1 MIMHWLTAGWRSLIA
16 NPLFTLITVASL
28 SIGCC
33 GALLAAANIRHH
45 LSYER
50 WVPDA
55 ERIFLVRQHRE
66 RGGPGPPAQA
76 ADAFAPAGAL
86 PPAEDLLVLAM
97 RNGLENRLPGIES
110 QVRLIGGGEPPE
122 DEDRPPLM
130 PNAVDPEFFD
140 MFGVEFV
147 EGDASKFTTLDTV
160 ILTESQARKRFGDG
174 PWVGKIFEEEMF
186 TNRPVTVI
194 GVVRDLPTATHHVV
208 DAFVSIDTFLAQVM
222 SNGSPGAP
230 APDFSN
236 NWGFFFGGGRHF
248 IKIKEGVDPKVFAA
262 TAGDEIEK
270 IVKERAK
277 TGPMANARFTVVPLL
292 DLHLAGKE
300 RTAMDSSSEL
310 AMLITLGSAA
320 AALLFVSGFNY
331 VTLSLAR
338 SLKRRREVAVRKALG
353 AQQGNLVS
361 QYLAESALVTAISLL
376 AGVGLAYFLS
386 PWFARVIGQPNAL
399 LNIGDPVILV
409 AMAIG
414 GVALAFAVG
423 AYPAFYLAHV
433 RPRVGLD
440 TGAAAALGPIGR
452 LVSQI
457 LLAVQIAA
465 ATILLTIALT
475 MGAQS
480 NYIATRPMGFTMKD
494 MHTVPSPCIVPPA
507 PLTPEQ
513 RVALRACD
521 TRFLDLVRKAPGVLQ
536 ASRASTFALFQP
548 NAPAQPFSRPGV
560 TGEAGRAMRVAVE
573 TDFMQMMGA
582 TLLAGRFYDSSSAY
596 DRQFL
601 DRKMLLGDH
610 TSDRAPIIVSRAFLP
625 LINVTTPEE
634 AIGKTITMPQG
645 AARIGAFEI
654 VGVVEDWNRRSL
666 RQSVDPI
673 IFTPGGITMQMVA
686 RIDPDVWEDEGLPWL
701 TSMWRAQGGAD
712 GGNPDFIL
720 TVPFQQTFEN
730 SYRDDQRLMIAVAGF
745 ASLSILVACVGVY
758 GLTAFDMRRR
768 VREIGIRKALGAT
781 PRKVAGM
788 VVSRQIVFAAIA
800 SALSWP
806 VGFWLANEWLLGF
819 VYRTQLGAAVLPVAS
834 AFIIGFVAFAVSLT
848 AIPAVAIRPSTAL
861 RLGT

>member
-1 MIMHWLTAGWRSLIA
+1 MLLHWLTAGWRSLVA
-16 NPLFTLITVASL
+16 NPLFTIITVASL

-45 LSYER
+45 LSFER

-55 ERIFLVRQHRE
+55 ERIFLVRQHRPSS
-66 RGGPGPPAQA
+66 GPGSMTPAAGEA
-76 ADAFAPAGAL
+76 ARTGSYG
-86 PPAEDLLVLAM
+86 PAEDLLVLAM
-97 RNGLENRLPGIES
+97 RNGLETRLPGIES
-110 QVRLIGGGEPPE
+110 QVRVVGGGEPPE
-122 DEDRPPLM
+122 GEEQPPLM

-140 MFGVEFV
+140 MFDLEFI
-147 EGDASKFTTLDTV
+147 EGDASSFSTLNSIV
-160 ILTESQARKRFGDG
+160 LTESQARKRYGAG
-174 PWVGKIFEEEMF
+174 PWVGKILEEQMF
-186 TNRPVTVI
+186 TNRPMTVV
-194 GVVRDLPTATHHVV
+194 GVVHDLPSTTHHRV
-208 DAFVSIDTFLAQVM
+208 DAFASIDSFLSQI
-222 SNGSPGAP
+222 NFGPPGGGP
-230 APDFSN
+230 APDFNS

-248 IKIKEGVDPKVFAA
+248 IKIKKDVDPKVFAA
-262 TAGDEIEK
+262 TAGEEIEK
-270 IVKERAK
+270 IVKELAR
-277 TGPMANARFTVVPLL
+277 TGPMANTKFSVVPLL

-300 RTAMDSSSEL
+300 KTAMDSSSEL

-353 AQQGNLVS
+353 AKQGNLVS

-376 AGVGLAYFLS
+376 VGLGLAFVLS
-386 PWFARVIGQPNAL
+386 PWFARVIGQPNAVM
-399 LNIGDPVILV
+399 NIGDPVLLSGMV
-409 AMAIG
+409 IG
-414 GVALAFAVG
+414 GVVLAFAVG

-452 LVSQI
+452 LVSRV

-475 MGAQS
+475 MEAQS

-494 MHTVPSPCIVPPA
+494 MHTVPSPCVIPGGV
-507 PLTPEQ
+507 LTNEQ
-513 RVALRACD
+513 RAALRACD
-521 TRFLDLVRKAPGVLQ
+521 TRFLDLVRQAPGVLQ
-536 ASRASTFALFQP
+536 ASRGSTFALFQP
-548 NAPAQPFSRPGV
+548 TAPAQPFSRPGV
-560 TGEAGRAMRVAVE
+560 TGEAGRSMRVGVE
-573 TDFMQMMGA
+573 TDFLQMMGA
-582 TLLAGRFYDSSSAY
+582 SLLAGRLYDSNSAY

-654 VGVVEDWNRRSL
+654 VGVVEDWHRRSL
-666 RQSVDPI
+666 RQAVDPI
-673 IFTPGGITMQMVA
+673 IFTPGGIQMQMVA
-686 RIDPDVWEDEGLPWL
+686 NIDPGVWVKEGLPWL
-701 TSMWRAQGGAD
+701 RDRWKQQGDSD
-712 GGNPDFIL
+712 GGNPDFIG
-720 TVPFQQTFEN
+720 TVPFQETFEN
-730 SYRDDQRLMIAVAGF
+730 SYRDDQRLMIALAGF
-745 ASLSILVACVGVY
+745 AALSILVAGVGVY

-781 PRKVAGM
+781 PGKVAGM
-788 VVSRQIVFAAIA
+788 VVSRQIAFAAIA
-800 SALSWP
+800 SVLSWP
-806 VGFWLANEWLLGF
+806 VGLWLANEWLMGF
-819 VYRTQLGAAVLPVAS
+819 VYRTQLGLAVLPVAS
-834 AFIIGFVAFAVSLT
+834 AFVIAFVAVAVALT
-848 AIPAVAIRPSTAL
+848 AVPAVAIRPSTAL